1 MIPVRLRAL
10 FIVAGMV
17 VSGCASGVPTGQLQG
32 EVVED
37 PQPKPSFLLTDTD
50 GRRYDFASR
59 TEGKVTLLYF
69 GYTRCPDICPVHLAQ
84 ISEVLELHPRLARD
98 IEVVFVSV
106 DPDRDTPEVIR
117 SYLDN
122 FSTRFVGLSGSA
134 EELRVAQEAAGVPP
148 ATFMGDGEEYTVNHA
163 AWVIAYG
170 PDGLNHAIYPFGT
183 RQRQWENDLQ
193 ALAAIS
199 PG

>member
-1 MIPVRLRAL
+1 MWLRAL
-10 FIVAGMV
+10 FFVAGLV
-17 VSGCASGVPTGQLQG
+17 VSGCASGVPTGELQG
-32 EVVED
+32 EAVED
-37 PQPKPSFLLTDTD
+37 PQPKPSFLLTDTE
-50 GRRYDFASR
+50 GRSYDFASR

-117 SYLDN
+117 GYLDN
-122 FSTRFVGLSGSA
+122 FSTKFVGLSGSA

-148 ATFMGDGEEYTVNHA
+148 ATFVGDGEGYTVNHA

-199 PG
+199 P